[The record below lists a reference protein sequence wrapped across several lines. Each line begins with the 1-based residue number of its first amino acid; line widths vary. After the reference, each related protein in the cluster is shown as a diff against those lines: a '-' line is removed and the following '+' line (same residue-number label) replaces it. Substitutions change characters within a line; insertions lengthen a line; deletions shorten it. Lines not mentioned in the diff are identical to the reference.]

1 MVLSERLAV
10 VLFAITFIAGLPAS
24 ILISRVIVG

>member
-1 MVLSERLAV
+1 MVLSERMAV
-10 VLFAITFIAGLPAS
+10 ILFALTLIAGLPAS